1 MAEIQPSPTEA
12 LQPPRFIEPLPSLEA
27 VDGEELGIPC
37 KIIGKPPP
45 QISFFHNG
53 KNIDHDDEY
62 VISYNPDTGE
72 INLLIVEVFP
82 EDEGEYVCIAQNP
95 VGEASTRSYLT
106 VMEAKLEPYAT
117 EEEVMDVEEEEVVP
131 KVRSI

>member
-12 LQPPRFIEPLPSLEA
+12 LHPPRFIEPLPSLEA
-27 VDGEELGIPC
+27 VDGEELRIPC

-62 VISYNPDTGE
+62 VISYNPETGE
-72 INLLIVEVFP
+72 VNLLIVEVFP
-82 EDEGEYVCIAQNP
+82 EDEGEYVCVAQNP

-106 VMEAKLEPYAT
+106 VMEAKLESYAT
-117 EEEVMDVEEEEVVP
+117 EEEVIDVEEEEVVP
-131 KVRSI
+131 KVTSI